1 MKVYIDVTNLME
13 VNFLTGIQRV
23 VREVVVRLLKYD
35 GFQLV
40 LLKYNPTECCFEIL
54 NNTSF
59 FQYFKEGF
67 GQKSDLKTGK
77 RLSVDTMETGMIFL
91 DIDSV
96 WNSPYKRSVL
106 LPQLKGRGI
115 KIVTYIYD
123 IIPITYP
130 QFFHTNTLYYF
141 MDYFGA
147 NLQYSDAF
155 IVSTQSVLDGICQ
168 ISERMGLKRIPGF
181 VSWLGSDFHIKQEE
195 DTIRHDAEEFIQKK
209 QKYVLIVGTVEPRKN
224 HKIVL
229 DAFDKELFDKD
240 ICLVIVGKIGWNV
253 EDLEK
258 RIRSHP
264 QIGRKLYF
272 FEGLNDAS
280 VNLLYKNAL
289 FVAFPTYDEGFGLP
303 MIEAFQRGV
312 PVIASDCPV
321 LREVGGERA
330 VYFKTESA
338 DSFLKVL
345 NRYLDDL
352 SQYEALK
359 EKVRTFVPFTWDQ
372 ATKRI
377 ADVLKKFQE
386 VSVPAKSDVEQMVIL
401 SARCSDICRTLP
413 FVEHFMPFIK
423 RLVLCC
429 PDAMKDEF
437 ERDYSG
443 RLQVSVIT
451 DSMLLEEKE
460 LPHDHQMRNF
470 YLRSLAMRREELDPV
485 FIMSDDDYRPLEE
498 IDKTVFVEEGRYQ
511 AYYCHSL
518 KTWKGTAGNETSYNL
533 GMFKTLEFLEE
544 HQYPVLQYSSH
555 MPQII
560 DKEKYLEFLDTH
572 KDVEL
577 TGIDEWSSYFNWLS
591 YVYPEMVRIRP
602 YVTMC
607 WPGSP
612 TDWKQDVIPEMYLF
626 ENFYEELYEETG
638 IFKGFSRDYYE
649 GIERENET
657 KRRFF
662 EKRQNQFIRYEKL
675 FELYKNTYRNQYREL
690 PSFVIL
696 ANEKIEFHFPHYIVL
711 PMNGFV
717 RLPVTIWSEDEEEVQ
732 LQISYSLEQ
741 RGEVQFSLG
750 KDIFVVVRG
759 VKEIE
764 IPMFSAP
771 KGSGK
776 MWLSIT
782 VVYKGKEYCKG
793 MQAEILDAAD
803 FLKE

>member
-35 GFQLV
+35 DFQLV

-77 RLSVDTMETGMIFL
+77 SLSVDTMETGMIFL

-155 IVSTQSVLDGICQ
+155 IVSTQSVLDEIYQ

-224 HKIVL
+224 HKILL

-253 EDLEK
+253 ENLEK

-330 VYFKTESA
+330 VYFKTESV

-345 NRYLDDL
+345 NRYLDDF

-377 ADVLKKFQE
+377 VDVLKKFQG
-386 VSVPAKSDVEQMVIL
+386 VSVPAKSNVEQMVIL

-413 FVEHFMPFIK
+413 FIEHFMPFIK

-451 DSMLLEEKE
+451 DSMLLEGKE
-460 LPHDHQMRNF
+460 LPHDHQTRNF

-498 IDKTVFVEEGRYQ
+498 IDKTVFAEEGRYK

-518 KTWKGTAGNETSYNL
+518 RTWKGTAGNETSYDL

-560 DKEKYLEFLDTH
+560 DKEKYLEFLGTH
-572 KDVEL
+572 KEVEL

-591 YVYPEMVRIRP
+591 YAYPEMVSVRP

-626 ENFYEELYEETG
+626 ENFYEELYEESG
-638 IFKGFSRDYYE
+638 IFKGFSCDYYE

-657 KRRFF
+657 KRKFF

-711 PMNGFV
+711 PMNGFI
-717 RLPVTIWSEDEEEVQ
+717 RLPVTIWSGDEEGVQ

-741 RGEVQFSLG
+741 RGEVQLSLG
-750 KDIFVVVRG
+750 KDISVVMKG

-764 IPMFSAP
+764 IPIFSVP
-771 KGSGK
+771 EGSGK

-782 VVYKGKEYCKG
+782 VIYKGKEYCKG
-793 MQAEILDAAD
+793 MRAEVLDVAD